1 MSHLREKVLGV
12 RNYTV
17 SQMNLRK
24 IMWKQ
29 LA

>member
-1 MSHLREKVLGV
+1 MWHLREKVLGA

-17 SQMNLRK
+17 SHMNLRK